1 MREET
6 CVCSPGQI
14 WKPEAA
20 APWLHD
26 SSCKVTFHTV
36 YVADVTCLQLFV
48 VIGHKHIKMFFFPH
62 LWTWT
67 SKSKWMWQIFSE
79 VFCINVNKRKKHAA
93 VIYST
98 CWDKKFCVYTCRFV
112 CSFQVCIYGYA
123 LSCKMVCVCVW
134 KSAREEPIQSAA
146 SFSGCICVCQSVRV
160 SGVYKALAVG
170 VCSCVYPSCPEIVTE
185 LRKQFTVNKSFP
197 CSNKGPMRL
206 NSVLVGQPPLVST
219 NSIHRVLCRT
229 PLFCHFGSIRPG
241 PDNDRTLSP
250 ISLGP
255 WMGRKMFLW
264 EKRSYML
271 PLECLVPRAKVDK
284 WTQWWV

>member
-79 VFCINVNKRKKHAA
+79 VFCINVNKRMKHAA

-123 LSCKMVCVCVW
+123 LSCKMVCVCV
-134 KSAREEPIQSAA
+134 
-146 SFSGCICVCQSVRV
+146 CV
-160 SGVYKALAVG
+160 
-170 VCSCVYPSCPEIVTE
+170 E
-185 LRKQFTVNKSFP
+185 
-197 CSNKGPMRL
+197 
-206 NSVLVGQPPLVST
+206 VGQRGTHPKCCIFFRVYLCLSVCACFWCLQGISCGSVFLCLSFVSRD
-219 NSIHRVLCRT
+219 S
-229 PLFCHFGSIRPG
+229 
-241 PDNDRTLSP
+241 DRAP
-250 ISLGP
+250 
-255 WMGRKMFLW
+255 
-264 EKRSYML
+264 
-271 PLECLVPRAKVDK
+271 
-284 WTQWWV
+284 